1 MVGARG
7 FLREFVLK
15 LVESLI
21 FRREVDKFGT
31 NMEEQGYLGSKVF
44 YRKWAKTSNPKA
56 TLIVIHGLGEYSG
69 RYKQLAEYFCA
80 QDLVVL
86 CPDHL
91 GHGLSPGR
99 RGHVKRF
106 EDYFFAVEEIRDE
119 LERDY
124 PNIPC
129 FVLGHSMGGLIA
141 ASCLVEN
148 QDRFAGAIFS
158 GGAFSLVENPSNLL
172 RWAVDA
178 LAFILPTLGVMKID
192 GRKVSRDPDIV
203 DAYLKDSLVHHKT
216 YSARLISEFVKA
228 IENLQRNASVISI
241 PALVLHG
248 EADTLTAPEG
258 SPEFIKNISSQD
270 KTLKILPGVYHEILN
285 EPEGP
290 QLMSDMKEWIY
301 KRL

>member
-1 MVGARG
+1 
-7 FLREFVLK
+7 
-15 LVESLI
+15 
-21 FRREVDKFGT
+21 
-31 NMEEQGYLGSKVF
+31 MEEQGYLCRKIF
-44 YRKWAKTSNPKA
+44 YRKWVKTSKPKA
-56 TLIVIHGLGEYSG
+56 TLLVVHGLGEHSG

-80 QDLVVL
+80 QDFVVF
-86 CPDHL
+86 CPDHF

-99 RGHVKRF
+99 RGHVNRF
-106 EDYFFAVEEIRDE
+106 EDYFFSVEESRDE

-124 PNIPC
+124 SNIPC

-141 ASCLVEN
+141 ALCLVEN
-148 QDRFAGAIFS
+148 QDRFVGALFS
-158 GGAFSLVENPSNLL
+158 GGAFRLAENPSNLL
-172 RWAVDA
+172 RGVVHT
-178 LAFILPTLGVMKID
+178 LAFLLPTVGVMKID

-203 DAYLKDSLVHHKT
+203 DAYLEDPLVHHKA

-228 IENLQRNASVISI
+228 IENLQRNASAISI

-258 SPEFIKNISSQD
+258 SPEFVKNISSRD
-270 KTLKILPGVYHEILN
+270 KTLKILPGLYHEILN

-290 QLMSDMKEWIY
+290 QLMSDMKEWVN

>member
-1 MVGARG
+1 
-7 FLREFVLK
+7 
-15 LVESLI
+15 
-21 FRREVDKFGT
+21 
-31 NMEEQGYLGSKVF
+31 MEEQGHLSSKIF
-44 YRKWAKTSNPKA
+44 YRKWAKKSNPKA
-56 TLIVIHGLGEYSG
+56 ALIVIHGLGEHSG
-69 RYKQLAEYFCA
+69 RYKQLAEYFCS
-80 QDLVVL
+80 QDLVVF

-106 EDYFFAVEEIRDE
+106 EDYFVAVEQIRDK

-129 FVLGHSMGGLIA
+129 FVLGHSMGGLIGA
-141 ASCLVEN
+141 LWLIEN
-148 QDRFAGAIFS
+148 QKGFAGALFS
-158 GGAFSLVENPSNLL
+158 GGAFRLAENPSNLL
-172 RWAVDA
+172 RWVVDT
-178 LAFILPTLGVMKID
+178 LAFLLPTVGVMKID
-192 GRKVSRDPDIV
+192 GQKVSRDPDIV
-203 DAYLKDSLVHHKT
+203 NAYIKDSLVHHKA

-228 IENLQRNASVISI
+228 IETLQRKSSVISI
-241 PALVLHG
+241 PVLVLHG

-290 QLMSDMKEWIY
+290 QLVSDMKEWIY